1 MRISN
6 CGVRIY
12 QTVGLL
18 LAASVTLAA
27 AQELPTPAP
36 TQNPLPGGASVLD
49 QASQTPSASPS
60 SSVSPSITPA
70 VVPAPTGS
78 APPAATRS
86 VRISF
91 LPPPLEGTISLGIY
105 NQQNRL
111 VRVLHQEAEL
121 DEFTIGDDALSTKW
135 DGRDD
140 GGLDLPP
147 GRYHARG
154 FAVGKIKNEAVSPA
168 PSSTPAATPGL
179 AKITVRLMPNP
190 LGEDATGKVELAVGF
205 DNENSFLKT
214 TDGLPLYTV
223 SEKSNLQR
231 VGIVKAGE
239 RSADVWQDDGVTSQ
253 QFRLSNLNQMM
264 AFDCGD
270 FELK

>member
-1 MRISN
+1 M
-6 CGVRIY
+6 RIY
-12 QTVGLL
+12 QAVGLL
-18 LAASVTLAA
+18 LVASLTLAV
-27 AQELPTPAP
+27 AQELPVP
-36 TQNPLPGGASVLD
+36 TQTPSALPGRASLLD
-49 QASQTPSASPS
+49 QASPSPSASPS
-60 SSVSPSITPA
+60 SSASPSITPA
-70 VVPAPTGS
+70 VGS
-78 APPAATRS
+78 SPNASARPAATRS
-86 VRISF
+86 IRISF

-105 NQQNRL
+105 DQQKRL

-121 DEFTIGDDALSTKW
+121 DEFTVGDDALSTKW

-147 GRYHARG
+147 GRYQARG

-190 LGEDATGKVELAVGF
+190 LGDQTTGKVELAVGF

-214 TDGLPLYTV
+214 TDGLPLYTI

-231 VGIVKAGE
+231 AGIAKAGE
-239 RSADVWQDDGVTSQ
+239 RSADVWQDDGVTLQ

>member
-1 MRISN
+1 M
-6 CGVRIY
+6 RIY

-18 LAASVTLAA
+18 LAASVTLAG
-27 AQELPTPAP
+27 AQELPTPAQTP
-36 TQNPLPGGASVLD
+36 SAVPAASVLD
-49 QASQTPSASPS
+49 QASPWSSA
-60 SSVSPSITPA
+60 SPSITPA
-70 VVPAPTGS
+70 AAPSPTAS
-78 APPAATRS
+78 ARPTATRS
-86 VRISF
+86 IRISF

-105 NQQNRL
+105 DQQNRL

-121 DEFTIGDDALSTKW
+121 DEFSIGDDALSTKW

-140 GGLDLPP
+140 GGLDLPA
-147 GRYHARG
+147 GRYQARG
-154 FAVGKIKNEAVSPA
+154 FAVGKIKSEAVSLA
-168 PSSTPAATPGL
+168 TSSTPAATPEL

-190 LGEDATGKVELAVGF
+190 LGDDATGKVELTVGF

-214 TDGLPLYTV
+214 TDGLPLYTI

-231 VGIVKAGE
+231 VGIAKAGE
-239 RSADVWQDDGVTSQ
+239 RSADVWQDDGVTLQ